1 MSDELEWLLYVDIF
15 FDIAV
20 TLVSKGDTSIDTL
33 LSIISEVVLTDISR
47 SSAYDDTIVHC
58 PLDSEY
64 GIAICRDSC
73 ECHSV
78 FSSIER

>member
-20 TLVSKGDTSIDTL
+20 APISKGDTSIDTL
-33 LSIISEVVLTDISR
+33 LTIISEVVLTDISR
-47 SSAYDDTIVHC
+47 SSAYDDTIIHC
-58 PLDSEY
+58 PLDSKY
-64 GIAICRDSC
+64 SIAICRDSC
-73 ECHSV
+73 ERHGV